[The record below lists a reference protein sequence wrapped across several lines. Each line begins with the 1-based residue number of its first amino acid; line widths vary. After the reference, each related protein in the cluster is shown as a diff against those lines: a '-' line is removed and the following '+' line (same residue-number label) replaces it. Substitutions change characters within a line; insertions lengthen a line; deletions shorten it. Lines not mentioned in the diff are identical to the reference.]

1 MVKELY
7 VNEKLF
13 VSINNNQIKPVL
25 VGEQYRSVGPK
36 ELKSESYSFIKRFP
50 LIMESL
56 REGKVLKSTRDNS
69 IIKSII
75 GEIETTNEFTKEETL
90 KVLRE
95 ATGYS
100 FEESVEN
107 LEFALQKP
115 AKAKQ
120 KVKGN
125 K

>member
-25 VGEQYRSVGPK
+25 VGEQYRSVGQK
-36 ELKSESYSFIKRFP
+36 ELKGESYSFIKRFP

-75 GEIETTNEFTKEETL
+75 GEIETKNEFTKEETL
-90 KVLRE
+90 KVLGE

>member
-75 GEIETTNEFTKEETL
+75 GEMETTNEFTKEETL

-107 LEFALQKP
+107 LEFELQKP